1 MAAVDVE
8 RLQFVDV
15 SQRTRGNFMEPA
27 NLDRFLSSEIG
38 KAQEKMMREQMA
50 AQMNAD
56 VSDPSRRTKPED
68 IDVKNIRR
76 ALFSEQA
83 SQDQGYRSP
92 DISTKQ
98 LMDSHG
104 PAWYERLGNLVTNFG
119 RAGKEGVEGGVR
131 AGAEA
136 TVTHVRN
143 EGQTGVAAQALTGR
157 EAQIEN
163 AVNEALGI
171 KAPGTR

>member
-68 IDVKNIRR
+68 IDVRNIRR

>member
-15 SQRTRGNFMEPA
+15 RQSKVGNFMEPA
-27 NLDRFLSSEIG
+27 NLDRFLNSEVG

-68 IDVKNIRR
+68 IDVRNVRR

-92 DISTKQ
+92 DISTAQ
-98 LMDSHG
+98 LMKSHG
-104 PAWYERLGNLVTNFG
+104 PAWYESLANSITSWARSS
-119 RAGKEGVEGGVR
+119 KETVESGAR
-131 AGAEA
+131 SGAEA
-136 TVTHVRN
+136 AVTHVRN
-143 EGQTGVAAQALTGR
+143 EGQTGVAAQALSGR
-157 EAQIEN
+157 EAQIDN
-163 AVNEALGI
+163 AVNDALGI
-171 KAPGTR
+171 KPGGR